1 MSFKVKKTST
11 GHMGITLSFIK
22 QLKSKERIM
31 KKLLTHVSI
40 IILLMTS
47 CTNYQNADIQVDKKT
62 TIGIIQPV
70 MTRTPVELK

>member
-31 KKLLTHVSI
+31 KKLLTLKI
-40 IILLMTS
+40 YLFPTQK
-47 CTNYQNADIQVDKKT
+47 YKK
-62 TIGIIQPV
+62 
-70 MTRTPVELK
+70 EDLYYKY